1 MKKSRNYLATG
12 LATALFTLAVL
23 TPPGASAGTPW
34 LEEPYT
40 YVGNGESIQRVLDI
54 FGRQFGLKVDVGN
67 DVAGAINGEVAEMT
81 PGRFLDRLSSMHG
94 FDWYLDAGILHI
106 SSINRRVR
114 KIVKAPASV
123 IGQLRNALGGAGVY
137 ESRFGWGE
145 LVGQGQLLISG
156 PPAYVARLEQTI
168 AMIATA
174 PSGFQI
180 ALFPLKYA
188 NVEDREIV
196 YRDKRTV
203 IPGVATIVR
212 SLAGGLPDR
221 RTAAGAAGADN
232 RQFPDTPAS
241 IAITSARPGLL
252 QDIPSMFGRQGYA
265 TAQATTAAPRFDG
278 PPAGNSDGSAAGL
291 QPGSDTVGNWR
302 AYQGAAIVEADVR
315 TNSLIIKAPPEMLA
329 FYKQLIE
336 QLDTEAPL
344 VQIEV
349 TILDIDSD
357 YLENV
362 GAKWALSNA
371 HGGANLFDLSPLT
384 ATINTILPRGFNLN
398 AQINLMQRDGH
409 GEVISKPSLLTMD
422 NTAALFDSSETSY
435 IRTTGRNTS
444 DAVPVRAGLSFK
456 VVPRVIRTNAEKG
469 DGNRKILLQID
480 IEDGKRINDTQQELP
495 VFKQSTISTQA
506 IVGENES
513 LLIAGH
519 QRSELQTVNTS
530 VPGLGAIPLLGQ
542 LFRHKQENIM
552 RRTRF
557 FVITPRIVQTLALDN
572 DVAMP
577 VMETARGMRSGS
589 DPAADRTV
597 PAISSDTEPLPVALP
612 VADPGSA

>member
-12 LATALFTLAVL
+12 LAATLFTFAALA
-23 TPPGASAGTPW
+23 PPTASAGTPW

-94 FDWYLDAGILHI
+94 FDWYLDAGVLHI

-196 YRDKRTV
+196 YRDRRTV

-221 RTAAGAAGADN
+221 RTAAGTDN
-232 RQFPDTPAS
+232 RQFTDKPAGM
-241 IAITSARPGLL
+241 ANTATRPGLL
-252 QDIPSMFGRQGYA
+252 QDIPSLFGRQGYA
-265 TAQATTAAPRFDG
+265 AAQATVAAPRFDG
-278 PPAGNSDGSAAGL
+278 EPASNPDGGAAGL
-291 QPGSDTVGNWR
+291 QTGSDAAGNWR
-302 AYQGAAIVEADVR
+302 AYQGAAMVEADIR

-362 GAKWALSNA
+362 GAKWALSNT

-456 VVPRVIRTNAEKG
+456 VVPRVIRTNAENG

-542 LFRHKQENIM
+542 LFRNKQENIM

-557 FVITPRIVQTLALDN
+557 FVITPRIVQTLVLDN
-572 DVAMP
+572 DAAMP
-577 VMETARGMRSGS
+577 VMETARSMRSGS
-589 DPAADRTV
+589 DPASDHPA
-597 PAISSDTEPLPVALP
+597 PAISPEAEPLPAGLP
-612 VADPGSA
+612 TPLLPGSA